1 MTTAK
6 RIDWSIIVTIVI
18 AIVSIAISGAV
29 AYSQEMD
36 TAHQRLA
43 VVETRQMDLERRLTR
58 IEATLDRLDANIV
71 VLLGRK

>member
-1 MTTAK
+1 
-6 RIDWSIIVTIVI
+6 
-18 AIVSIAISGAV
+18 
-29 AYSQEMD
+29 MD